1 MKRGAYCFFYA
12 YRLFLSPLIHRLPLL
27 PGGCRYVP
35 TCSAYGLS
43 AIRQYGLA
51 RGFMFLFLR
60 LSRCH
65 PWARGG
71 YDPVP

>member
-1 MKRGAYCFFYA
+1 MKSAAAILFQGYHF
-12 YRLFLSPLIHRLPLL
+12 FLSPLLRRILFI
-27 PGGCRYVP
+27 PGGCRYIP
-35 TCSAYGLS
+35 TCSAYGLR

-51 RGFMFLFLR
+51 RGFVFLFLR
-60 LSRCH
+60 LGRCH